1 MKSPIAVVVLAAG
14 AGTRMKS
21 ALPKVL
27 HSVAGRPM
35 LAHVLAA
42 VARLKPAKIIER
54 MAKSIQGFMGWVEED
69 WPTEHTPA

>member
-27 HSVAGRPM
+27 HPMAGKPM
-35 LAHVLAA
+35 LRHVLDT
-42 VARLKPAKIIER
+42 VGRLKPARIVGVI
-54 MAKSIQGFMGWVEED
+54 A
-69 WPTEHTPA
+69 